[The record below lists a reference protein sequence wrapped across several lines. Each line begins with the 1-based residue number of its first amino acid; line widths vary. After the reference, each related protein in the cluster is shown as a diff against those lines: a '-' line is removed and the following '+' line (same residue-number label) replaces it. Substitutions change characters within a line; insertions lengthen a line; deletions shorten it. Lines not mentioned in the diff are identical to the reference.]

1 MDDGWR
7 GRRLVDDGGDRRLV
21 DDGGAG
27 GWWMMEG
34 QEVGG

>member
-1 MDDGWR
+1 MDDGEA
-7 GRRLVDDGGDRRLV
+7 GDWWMMS
-21 DDGGAG
+21 GGAG